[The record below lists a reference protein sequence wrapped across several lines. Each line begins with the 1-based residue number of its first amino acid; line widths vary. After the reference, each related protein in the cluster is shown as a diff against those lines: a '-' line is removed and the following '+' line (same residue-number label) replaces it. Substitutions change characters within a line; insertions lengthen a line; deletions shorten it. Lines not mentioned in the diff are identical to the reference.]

1 MNKFSAVRQSMVA
14 GQILPNRVTDARV
27 VAAMAEVPRE
37 LFVPEGLRGVAYVDE
52 DIEIAP
58 GRYLMEPRVF
68 ARLIQGAAI
77 AAGDMVLDVGCGR
90 GYASAVLARLAAT
103 VVALENDEGLAAMAG
118 ETLAQLEID
127 NAVVVTGELAA
138 GYPEQGPYDAIFVSG
153 AVDEVPEALTA
164 QLAEGGRLVAVIG
177 CGGAGRATLIAR
189 HEELLARRSLFDA
202 ALPPLPGFAIEPGF
216 VF

>member
-103 VVALENDEGLAAMAG
+103 VVALESDEGLAAMAG

-177 CGGAGRATLIAR
+177 RGGAGRATLIAR

>member
-177 CGGAGRATLIAR
+177 RGGAGRATLIAR